1 MLHVSRSSVFG
12 LLLGAGVL
20 LVSCQSP
27 DVPEMADSAP
37 NDSVLVQEAPSAV
50 EAEWLA
56 FRDAML
62 ADSEYDLTPILSTV
76 DAPYPE
82 DIAYT
87 FRVEEEF
94 HAALRGTTWAG
105 LERTSYNGDPARS
118 ITMVYEGGTTVT
130 YYFADTSDALR
141 LLGLY
146 PPAQ

>member
-1 MLHVSRSSVFG
+1 MLFVSRTSVLG
-12 LLLGAGVL
+12 LLLGVGVL

-27 DVPEMADSAP
+27 DVAETAENSPSDTLM
-37 NDSVLVQEAPSAV
+37 VQEAPSAV

-105 LERTSYNGDPARS
+105 LERTSYNGNPARS
-118 ITMVYEGGTTVT
+118 IRMVYEGGATVT
-130 YYFADTSDALR
+130 YFFADSSETLR
-141 LLGLY
+141 LLGLF